1 VAGARGAG
9 VQGAR
14 TFTLDGDE
22 VRTSSADMRRAMGG
36 AADRDQQSQAAYEA
50 GVEEER
56 ARASGATSGA
66 ARPAAR
72 RGGGG
77 VEEER
82 ARASGA
88 TSGAARPAARRG
100 GGGATSGAARPAA
113 RRGGGGLVDD
123 GAGFILGLVA
133 YALLVN
139 YLRGGVPAVR
149 GWLAAKFINRPYM
162 GASAGS
168 PAQAAPP
175 PAQADFGYPNPND
188 LTRFGRPA

>member
-50 GVEEER
+50 
-56 ARASGATSGA
+56 
-66 ARPAAR
+66 
-72 RGGGG
+72 G